1 MSHMASG
8 ILGAVAATLALGA
21 VHLEVA
27 AGNDLFGPAQR
38 GEPSVFDARTFEAQ
52 TTGLARPDSGS
63 VIQNVDRSAKGDR
76 DTVVRAAGGSTLSFR
91 IPGIPDGSILLR
103 VPSGEAADAVRK
115 APAVGGGSTSPRGS
129 AAGPRAIA
137 CEPSVSVLTAVAKQL
152 EPGRCIT

>member
-1 MSHMASG
+1 MSHMVSG

-27 AGNDLFGPAQR
+27 EGNDLFGPAQQ
-38 GEPSVFDARTFEAQ
+38 GAPSVFDARTFEAQ

-63 VIQNVDRSAKGDR
+63 AIHNVDRSAKGDR
-76 DTVVRAAGGSTLSFR
+76 DTVARIAGGSTLSFK
-91 IPGIPDGSILLR
+91 IPGTPDGSILLR

-115 APAVGGGSTSPRGS
+115 SPAPVGSTSPRGS
-129 AAGPRAIA
+129 AVGRRAIA